1 MKTGTR
7 LGLAPLLFALAACH
21 AVSPDFGEEA
31 VLIRKPWF
39 FGSGGVVPEPVPPGL
54 RWVAWT
60 TDHVIVN
67 MQPQQF
73 GVHFEDLMSSDGV
86 PLDFDAVLRLQ
97 VTSSVRLVSEF
108 GTDWFERNVAA
119 EFQNRVRQSVRK
131 HGMNETAISTAA
143 IEEIDA
149 EVTAAMEEYL
159 REANLPLRLIQV
171 TVGRANP
178 PDAVKD
184 QRVATATE
192 QQRQLTEQQ
201 RKLAED
207 ARLEAER
214 SRAAADNA
222 YRNSLGLTPAQFIQ
236 LQAIDMQREAC
247 TGGSTCTFVING
259 GAVPTISVP

>member
-1 MKTGTR
+1 LIATLM
-7 LGLAPLLFALAACH
+7 LAGCH
-21 AVSPDFGEEA
+21 GVQPDFGEEA
-31 VLIRKPWF
+31 VLIRQPWF
-39 FGSGGVVPEPVPPGL
+39 FGHGGVVEQPVTPGL
-54 RWVAWT
+54 AWVALT
-60 TDHVIVN
+60 TDHVMVN

-97 VTSSVRLVSEF
+97 VTNSVRLISEF
-108 GTDWFERNVAA
+108 GTDWFNRNVQA

-131 HGMNETAISTAA
+131 HGMNETAINTVA
-143 IEEIDA
+143 IEEIDT

-159 REANLPLRLIQV
+159 RQANLPVQLIQV

-222 YRNSLGLTPAQFIQ
+222 YRNSLGLSPAQFIA
-236 LQAIDMQREAC
+236 LEAINMQRAAC
-247 TGGSTCTFVING
+247 TNGTTCTFVVNG
-259 GAVPTISVP
+259 GAVPTFNVQP